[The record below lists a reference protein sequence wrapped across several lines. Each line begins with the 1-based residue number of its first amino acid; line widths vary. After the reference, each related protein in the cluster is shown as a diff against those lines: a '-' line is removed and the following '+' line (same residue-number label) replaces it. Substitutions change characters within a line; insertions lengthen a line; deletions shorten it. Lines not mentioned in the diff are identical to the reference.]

1 MFACTIRSRF
11 ASHSFDESYENMTL
25 NELLS
30 SVAGISSLLF
40 VVTSMLALSFKLS
53 VQQMTQPLK
62 DIRLVILAL
71 LANFVLVPLLALAII
86 EVFPLDQTLQIG
98 VMLLATAAGSP
109 FIPRLVQGAR
119 GNVPYSVGLMFLI
132 MVVSIFYIPVV
143 LPLLLPG
150 VEINPLELAKSLIVT
165 MLIPMVIGI
174 LIKSHSPDVADHWE
188 PVMSKIS
195 SVSILVVWVVGFGLN
210 LSNILSFI
218 GTSGIGAMALL
229 IVGSLVIGFLL
240 GGRDPGVRTAMGL
253 STATR
258 NGGAALLVATL
269 NFSGTDTLPFLLV
282 GFVLM
287 ILILLPSAKLLG
299 KRAEAAAAPQAQAQ

>member
-1 MFACTIRSRF
+1 
-11 ASHSFDESYENMTL
+11 MTL
-25 NELLS
+25 NEFLS
-30 SVAGISSLLF
+30 SIAGIASLLF

-86 EVFPLDQTLQIG
+86 KVIPLDQSLQIG
-98 VMLLATAAGSP
+98 VILLATAAGSP
-109 FIPRLVQGAR
+109 FIPKLVQGAR
-119 GNVPYSVGLMFLI
+119 GNVPASVGLMFLI
-132 MVVSIFYIPVV
+132 MVVSILYMPVF

-150 VEINPLELAKSLIVT
+150 VEINPWDIAKSLIVT
-165 MLIPMVIGI
+165 MLVPLVIGM

-195 SVSILVVWVVGFGLN
+195 GVSILIVWGVGFGLN
-210 LSNILSFI
+210 ISNILNFI
-218 GTSGIGAMALL
+218 GTLGVGAMALL
-229 IVGSLVIGFLL
+229 IVGALAIGLLL

-258 NGGAALLVATL
+258 NGAAALVVATQ

-299 KRAEAAAAPQAQAQ
+299 KRAEAAVAPQAQA

>member
-1 MFACTIRSRF
+1 
-11 ASHSFDESYENMTL
+11 MTL
-25 NELLS
+25 NEFLS
-30 SVAGISSLLF
+30 SIAGIASLLF

-53 VQQMTQPLK
+53 IQQMTQPLK
-62 DIRLVILAL
+62 DIRLVIMAL

-86 EVFPLDQTLQIG
+86 KVFPLEQPLQIG
-98 VMLLATAAGSP
+98 VILLATAAGSP
-109 FIPRLVQGAR
+109 FIPKLVQGAK
-119 GNVPYSVGLMFLI
+119 GNVAYSVGLMFLI
-132 MVVSIFYIPVV
+132 MVVSIFYMPVI

-150 VEINPLELAKSLIVT
+150 VEINPWDIAKSLIVT
-165 MLIPMVIGI
+165 MLIPLVIGI
-174 LIKSHSPDVADHWE
+174 LIKLHSPDIADHWE

-229 IVGSLVIGFLL
+229 VVGSLVIGLLL

-253 STATR
+253 STGTR
-258 NGGAALLVATL
+258 NGAAALVVATQ
-269 NFSGTDTLPFLLV
+269 NFSATDTLPFLLV

-299 KRAEAAAAPQAQAQ
+299 QRAEAAAAPVTQAE